1 MSNIIDTEKRL
12 LDESISNMA
21 VAKDI
26 EDIIRGIKD
35 NSFDKIIFCT
45 KLNGSEMH
53 IDITP
58 EIKDEIITA
67 LNHIK
72 YHCKSLAECKL
83 GSAKDTVKR
92 I

>member
-1 MSNIIDTEKRL
+1 MTSILVTEKRL
-12 LDESISNMA
+12 LDESINNIS

-45 KLNGSEMH
+45 ELNGSEMH
-53 IDITP
+53 INITP

-83 GSAKDTVKR
+83 GSAKDTVKH